1 MKRYIVNI
9 LIYTAFLFSISGIKG
24 MFFQESLLQ
33 SSEIEQSTVNSL
45 EKEQALATT
54 HSFSFDFFCFK
65 SSDVPLLIS
74 SSPRSINFPK
84 NLKSVAVIQ
93 RLSAMDTPLVA
104 RDAKNLYF
112 QYCFIKYSIQY
123 FIYTLR
129 RLLI

>member
-1 MKRYIVNI
+1 
-9 LIYTAFLFSISGIKG
+9 

-33 SSEIEQSTVNSL
+33 SSEIEQSTV
-45 EKEQALATT
+45 
-54 HSFSFDFFCFK
+54 
-65 SSDVPLLIS
+65 
-74 SSPRSINFPK
+74 
-84 NLKSVAVIQ
+84 Q

-112 QYCFIKYSIQY
+112 QYCFIKSSNQY

>member
-54 HSFSFDFFCFK
+54 HSFSFDF
-65 SSDVPLLIS
+65 SV
-74 SSPRSINFPK
+74 
-84 NLKSVAVIQ
+84 LKV
-93 RLSAMDTPLVA
+93 LMFL
-104 RDAKNLYF
+104 F
-112 QYCFIKYSIQY
+112 
-123 FIYTLR
+123 
-129 RLLI
+129 